1 MPDFTLYVAS
11 IDVAFWGTMFNIV
24 AMICQQDTFIFG
36 FAALASSFLLFKG
49 QAAASVN
56 AANGSMSTVLANNA
70 VGSIIPF
77 IVAMTL
83 TSTAFQSKVSIES
96 TTSGRVTVVANVPV
110 VISALPSAA
119 SIIMHELQGYVRTGF
134 LVAGTDYQSISAMDN
149 GFINPLKVLL
159 TARAAVPRLGYI
171 DSDVNAVVSSC
182 LGPESGVDFGQV
194 NALVLNAGNG
204 GTGTSQGATI
214 AQTVPINGVLGT
226 SLGAL
231 LYQASLQTNTFV
243 ADITDSTGAILSCP
257 DAVAVV
263 QGRISN
269 SLQSSDFARITV
281 GAVNGMDD
289 PTPGAGF
296 DINKLSASYAAYRN
310 ANAVVSVAGIG
321 ATAAA
326 AETINLL
333 MVDVVNNNL
342 NCLKASSSDKTQC
355 YAAMIQASETERTN
369 LARVAEAVPA
379 LQYAGAF
386 FNDLL
391 ALIIVLGPII
401 VMFMMF
407 AGQEMG
413 RPIKA
418 LAHIMV
424 WPMLCM
430 GVGSEAINGL
440 LAIHTSNFLT
450 SISNGG
456 YLSQSQALEV
466 YKHFAMEIG
475 SASSMMASL
484 PSIMSIIFAL
494 GGASALAHHVPAAKA
509 GDGVKDNIAPRVAN
523 DAPIL
528 QKSSMAV
535 GEMGSN
541 FANIR
546 HTGATQAVSSTARY
560 GDMAVTAQRGLQEAV
575 RREHAVSSGRA
586 DLATWQSAFR
596 SHNYQ
601 ALGVDNVTG
610 ERIRKAYDENVRRNE
625 STRTHQGQ
633 ESSRANTNDSNAN
646 LGGSVGLGT
655 GNARGGKLA
664 GVSAGVTA
672 GVGTST
678 NANDTLRSTQGG
690 GSSKEIAESQALSTA
705 ISQEKG
711 KTTNASHGTR
721 SEKALDRSLSTQKDF
736 RDNVTK
742 SDSSTDT
749 YSRLA
754 SESNG
759 LLLTNQSMGLS
770 EIGQQMNANGAF
782 RMFNA
787 VKGKAMEA
795 NPTFRKHMAE
805 AEAQADSGSTDSLL
819 ADKETRNAAFRIRA
833 ASLMALDPK
842 STEDEKRMAL
852 EFATGAAGALNYV
865 SSKPE
870 QVKAIGINIADPTN
884 QTGVDNQK
892 LAQKVNEGTPREP
905 GTKPSGSHKHTPTHN
920 PMVRPSQPARPHSSL
935 TPSSEMDK
943 LGDELRKKESS
954 GVNGADIKLENR
966 RQQGV
971 ATNAGLNGPDAP
983 GTVHRAASNVVNNVQ
998 GKTDRVSL
1006 DKSPRQASGRIVD
1019 E

>member
-134 LVAGTDYQSISAMDN
+134 LVAGTNYQDISAMDN

-182 LGPESGVDFGQV
+182 LGPESRVDFGQV

-310 ANAVVSVAGIG
+310 ANAVVSVAGVG
-321 ATAAA
+321 STAAA

-407 AGQEMG
+407 AGQDMG

-430 GVGSEAINGL
+430 GVGSEAINGM

-546 HTGATQAVSSTARY
+546 HTGATRALSATARY
-560 GDMAVTAQRGLQEAV
+560 GDMAVTAQRGLQEATSHV
-575 RREHAVSSGRA
+575 HAVSAGKA
-586 DLATWQSAFR
+586 DLATWQQAFR
-596 SHNYQ
+596 SHNYS
-601 ALGVDNVTG
+601 AVGVDAATG
-610 ERIRKAYDENVRRNE
+610 ERIRKSYDESVRRNE
-625 STRTHQGQ
+625 GTRIHEGQ
-633 ESSRANTNDSNAN
+633 EATRSNSNDTNAN
-646 LGGSVGLGT
+646 IKGGV
-655 GNARGGKLA
+655 
-664 GVSAGVTA
+664 GVSAGGGGGKPI
-672 GVGTST
+672 GVKGSVNLGAGTST
-678 NANDTLRSTQGG
+678 NANDSLRATQGG
-690 GSSKEIAESQALSTA
+690 GTSKDINESQALSNA
-705 ISQEKG
+705 ISQEKANT
-711 KTTNASHGTR
+711 KNVSHGSRT
-721 SEKALDRSLSTQKDF
+721 EKALDRSLSTQRDF

-749 YSRLA
+749 YSNLA
-754 SESNG
+754 
-759 LLLTNQSMGLS
+759 TQSSGILMANAAIGYA
-770 EIGQQMNANGAF
+770 EFGQQMNANGAF
-782 RMFNA
+782 RMYNA
-787 VKGKAMEA
+787 VKGKAMES
-795 NPTFRKHMAE
+795 NPTFRKHMAD
-805 AEAQADSGSTDSLL
+805 AEAASNDGSTDSLL
-819 ADKETRNAAFRIRA
+819 ADNETRAAAFRMRA
-833 ASLMALDPK
+833 ATRMALDPA

-852 EFATGAAGALNYV
+852 EYATGAAGALTGLNTTAGSV
-865 SSKPE
+865 KP
-870 QVKAIGINIADPTN
+870 IGLKIADPVN
-884 QTGVDNQK
+884 ETGVDSQK
-892 LAQKVNEGTPREP
+892 LVDKVNGGTPKGP
-905 GTKPSGSHKHTPTHN
+905 PQKPTGTHTPTHH
-920 PMVRPSQPARPHSSL
+920 PMVRPSNPAHKQAPKEA
-935 TPSSEMDK
+935 SEMDK
-943 LGDELRKKESS
+943 LGEELRKKETS
-954 GVNGADIKLENR
+954 GVSGVDIKLENA
-966 RQQGV
+966 RQKEQ
-971 ATNAGLNGPDAP
+971 AHRAGLNGPDAP
-983 GTVHRAASNVVNNVQ
+983 GTAHRTASNVVKNFQ
-998 GKTDRVSL
+998 GNDHVSL
-1006 DKSPRQASGRIVD
+1006 DKNPRQASGRIVD